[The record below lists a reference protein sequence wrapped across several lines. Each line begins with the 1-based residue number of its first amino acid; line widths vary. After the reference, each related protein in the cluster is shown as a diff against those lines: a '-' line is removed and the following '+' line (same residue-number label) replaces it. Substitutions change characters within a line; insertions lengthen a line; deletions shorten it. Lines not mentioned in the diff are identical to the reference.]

1 MQARIED
8 LVAANLQAKL
18 DILHPD
24 DLAQALHQFVEK
36 EEKAALAECVSRVL
50 QQTQVQVVSMRSVNP
65 LAQPASGRGAGGK
78 RLGVGRERLLALV
91 ECVRDRWKAMRGL
104 NGALALVRFVTRMP

>member
-1 MQARIED
+1 MQPTFKPSLAPRYYLAGTLLTLTPPHTSPHMCACTQARIED

-36 EEKAALAECVSRVL
+36 EEKTAIAECVTRVL
-50 QQTQVQVVSMRSVNP
+50 QQTQVQVVSRVMV
-65 LAQPASGRGAGGK
+65 
-78 RLGVGRERLLALV
+78 
-91 ECVRDRWKAMRGL
+91 
-104 NGALALVRFVTRMP
+104 